1 MLLAPFVLQGEE
13 GKCSRASDRNLSSV
27 AGAGIMGRTGVTFHW
42 LILIIALLGSQEG
55 RFLRCFN
62 KQQSELITQINWDII
77 KPPIYLAT

>member
-1 MLLAPFVLQGEE
+1 
-13 GKCSRASDRNLSSV
+13 
-27 AGAGIMGRTGVTFHW
+27 MGRTGVTFHW